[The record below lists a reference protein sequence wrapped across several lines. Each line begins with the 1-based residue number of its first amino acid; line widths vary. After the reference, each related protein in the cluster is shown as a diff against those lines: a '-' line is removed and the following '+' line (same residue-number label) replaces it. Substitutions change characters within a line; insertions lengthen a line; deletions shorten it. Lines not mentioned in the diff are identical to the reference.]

1 MEGVNIR
8 KCWEAHLTEMRE
20 RERNYPNNALLSL
33 PRHRICTQLSSH
45 PMASLLCPASSCP
58 AASLRR
64 TAASPAAP
72 SFASS
77 RHYGTP
83 LTFRVA
89 SQSPQALAAA
99 PYGYGSDLLRPID
112 TQTIIIAAAV
122 VSAVSLS
129 LVLGLKVSSS
139 FFGFL
144 FLQNA

>member
-1 MEGVNIR
+1 
-8 KCWEAHLTEMRE
+8 MRE

-58 AASLRR
+58 SASLRR

-77 RHYGTP
+77 RHYGAP

-89 SQSPQALAAA
+89 SQPPQALAAA

-129 LVLGLKVSSS
+129 LVLGLKGDPVPCDRCAGNGILQFLSIA
-139 FFGFL
+139 FFFL
-144 FLQNA
+144 CPDE